1 VIDDDSTTRA
11 LRPATPAPAIRDDWA
26 LFLDLD
32 GTLIDIAPAPDAVVV
47 APGLREALA
56 ALHRRLSG
64 ALAIVSGRSLRD
76 IDALVPLGLAAGAEH
91 GAVLR
96 GPDGQLVVAADM
108 PTVPPRWLA
117 ALHEFAGL
125 RPGVLVEEKSHA
137 VALHWRLAQ
146 EHAEAAEKLL
156 ASLTAEDPRYEVL
169 PARMAAEI
177 RARGATK
184 ARPVTLLMRQHPF
197 QGRIPVFVGDDV
209 TDEDGMEAAA
219 ALGGFGLRVPEAF
232 GGSPEE
238 VRAWIARGAAAA
250 APQ

>member
-1 VIDDDSTTRA
+1 MIDEASTTPD
-11 LRPATPAPAIRDDWA
+11 LRATPAPAIRDDWA

-32 GTLIDIAPAPDAVVV
+32 GTLIDIAPSPDTVVV
-47 APGLREALA
+47 PEALPR
-56 ALHRRLSG
+56 ALARLRQRLSG
-64 ALAIVSGRSLRD
+64 ALAIVSGRSLKD
-76 IDALVPLGLAAGAEH
+76 IDTLVPLGLPAGAEH

-96 GPDGQLVVAADM
+96 GPDGKLVVSEDM

-117 ALHEFAGL
+117 ALHDFAAP

-156 ASLTAEDPRYEVL
+156 AALTAEDARYEVL

-177 RARGATK
+177 RPRGATK

-250 APQ
+250 